1 MPTSW
6 PAFALQT
13 GGEIMAAIPRRASSR
28 VTPFHIDVPDAVLA
42 DLAVRLDRTRLAA
55 EVDDG
60 AWTRG
65 THRGYLASLVRYWRD
80 EFDWRAQEAVLNR
93 LPHGRVEI
101 DGLGIHIVHVRGRG
115 PNPLPLILT
124 HGYPDSFIRFLDLLP
139 RLTDPAAHGGDAAD
153 AFDVV
158 VPSLPGYGF
167 SDPPKKAGT
176 TFRIGELWHTLMT
189 DVLGYRRY
197 GAHGGDWGSTVTE
210 QLARSHAGAVVG
222 VHLTDV
228 PFWHQFQKPSDPS
241 AAEQAFFA
249 ETEAWLKE
257 EGAYALIQGTR
268 PSSLA
273 PALNDSPAGLAAW
286 IVEKFQRW
294 SDCGGDV
301 ERRFSKDL
309 LLTNVT
315 TYWVTG
321 TIGSAFLPYY
331 DFSSA
336 GVLRWMVEAV
346 KQWTGSSDVP
356 AGFALFPKDLS
367 RPPRAWAERFF
378 NVQRWTE
385 MPRGGHFAA
394 LEEPDLL
401 ATDLRAFF
409 RPLRPAAGIS

>member
-1 MPTSW
+1 MP
-6 PAFALQT
+6 AN
-13 GGEIMAAIPRRASSR
+13 
-28 VTPFHIDVPDAVLA
+28 PFHIDIPEATLV
-42 DLAVRLDRTRLAA
+42 DLRQRLDRTRLAA

-60 AWTRG
+60 SWSRG
-65 THRGYLASLVRYWRD
+65 THRGYLESLVRYWRD
-80 EFDWRAQEAVLNR
+80 EFDWRAQEARLNR
-93 LPHGRVEI
+93 LPQVRIEI
-101 DGLGIHIVHVRGRG
+101 EGQQVHAVHVRGRG
-115 PNPLPLILT
+115 PAPLPLLLT
-124 HGYPDSFIRFLDLLP
+124 HGYPDSFVRFLDVIP

-167 SDPPKKAGT
+167 SDPPSAAGA
-176 TFRIGELWHTLMT
+176 TFRIGELWHALMT
-189 DVLGYRRY
+189 EGFGYERY

-210 QLARSHAGAVVG
+210 QIARSHAGSVVG
-222 VHLTDV
+222 IHLTDV
-228 PFWHQFQKPSDPS
+228 PFWHQFQKPSDLSS
-241 AAEQAFFA
+241 AERAFFA
-249 ETEAWLKE
+249 DTEAWVE
-257 EGAYALIQGTR
+257 QEGAYALIQGTR

-294 SDCGGDV
+294 SDCGGDI
-301 ERRFSKDL
+301 ESRFSKDL

-315 TYWVTG
+315 IYWVTG
-321 TIGSAFLPYY
+321 SIGSAFLPYY
-331 DFSSA
+331 DFSSS
-336 GVLRWMVEAV
+336 GVLRWTIEAF

-378 NVQRWTE
+378 NVRRWTE

-401 ATDLRAFF
+401 VDDLRAFF
-409 RPLRPAAGIS
+409 RPLRSRATDGHERGDAWQPSVATS